1 MHIIGA
7 SGHSKVLI
15 EILLINK
22 TAISAIWDDN
32 PTIKNFL
39 GYPIAGSVNLLMTVI
54 NPMVIV
60 AIGDNTIRKKV
71 SEKIN
76 AQFGIAIHPSSI
88 ISQSATV
95 LVGTAVMANVT
106 VNADTII
113 GRHVILNT
121 GSSIDH
127 DCRIDDFV
135 HISPKVGLAGN
146 VEVGEGTH
154 IGIGACV
161 IQGIKIG
168 KWVTIGAGSVIIRNV
183 PDYAVV
189 VGNPGRIIKYNKE
202 N

>member
-168 KWVTIGAGSVIIRNV
+168 KWVTIGAGSVIIRDV